1 MTESATSTEI
11 AASLERGEAPA
22 AAARSQPVGLEA
34 LSTMTTVAQGILEL
48 ARKRALAPNLEK
60 VPRRYTLTEVAEL
73 VQLPRKTLEYAIQ
86 TKDLPK
92 GQSDG
97 RKRLFTLQDVEAFR
111 RYAGT
116 LPWRT
121 PGTKP
126 AIITVANFKGGV
138 GKTSAA
144 VHLLQYFARRGYRT
158 LAVDLDPQASLT
170 TLFGLLPDTDIPDE
184 ATALRYFRG
193 ETDSLAGVVR
203 KTHWYGLSLIPANL
217 ALSDAEFSLAH
228 RASNE
233 DAFVFYRPLL
243 TGLEGIAQDYDVVVI
258 DTAPAQGFTTMNALF
273 AATGLLVPLTPAM
286 MDFASVALFFRMLTS
301 NLEVLNRYE
310 GREKTFDFVR
320 IVLSKFESN
329 NKVHQQIERWV
340 RKGFPGHVLAKNLA
354 LSAALRTGPDMQTAY
369 ESSFESERRTLDRR
383 TLRRAIEFLDDVNE
397 EIEALV
403 REQWLP
409 DDSAAV
415 PTAVGVRA

>member
-1 MTESATSTEI
+1 M
-11 AASLERGEAPA
+11 
-22 AAARSQPVGLEA
+22 EA

-92 GQSDG
+92 GESDG

-111 RYAGT
+111 RHAGT

-144 VHLLQYFARRGYRT
+144 VHLLQYLARRGYRT

-170 TLFGLLPDTDIPDE
+170 TLFGLLPDTDIPDQ

-243 TGLEGIAQDYDVVVI
+243 AGLEGIAQDYDVVVI

-301 NLEVLNRYE
+301 NLEVLNKYE

-415 PTAVGVRA
+415 PTAVGARA

>member
-1 MTESATSTEI
+1 MTESSTATEFEPGLEQVD
-11 AASLERGEAPA
+11 AAQPT
-22 AAARSQPVGLEA
+22 RSQPVGMEA
-34 LSTMTTVAQGILEL
+34 LSAMTGVAQGILTL

-60 VPRRYTLTEVAEL
+60 APRRYTLTEVAEL

-86 TKDLPK
+86 TKDLPQ
-92 GQSDG
+92 GESDG

-111 RYAGT
+111 RHAGN
-116 LPWRT
+116 LPWRG
-121 PGTKP
+121 PGTRP

-184 ATALRYFRG
+184 ATALAYFRG
-193 ETDSLAGVVR
+193 EAKSLAGAVR
-203 KTHWYGLSLIPANL
+203 KTHWHGLDLIPANL
-217 ALSDAEFSLAH
+217 ALSDAEFSLAS
-228 RASNE
+228 RTSRE
-233 DAFVFYRPLL
+233 TGFVFYRPLL
-243 TGLEGIAQDYDVVVI
+243 TGLEEIADDYDVIVI

-286 MDFASVALFFRMLTS
+286 MDFASVALFLRMLTS

-310 GREKTFDFVR
+310 GQEKTFDFVR
-320 IVLSKFESN
+320 IVLSKFEGN

-340 RKGFPGHVLAKNLA
+340 RKGFPGNVLAKNLA
-354 LSAALRTGPDMQTAY
+354 LSAALRTGPDMLTAY
-369 ESSFESERRTLDRR
+369 EASFENAKRTLDRR

-409 DDSAAV
+409 EEAGL
-415 PTAVGVRA
+415 PTALGAQP

>member
-1 MTESATSTEI
+1 MTEEATATEI
-11 AASLERGEAPA
+11 EVSLEQTEAPS
-22 AAARSQPVGLEA
+22 AARSQPVGLDT
-34 LSTMTTVAQGILEL
+34 LSTMTSVAQGILAL
-48 ARKRALAPNLEK
+48 ARKRALAPSLEK
-60 VPRRYTLTEVAEL
+60 LPRRYTLTEVAEL

-92 GQSDG
+92 GESDG

-111 RYAGT
+111 RHAGT
-116 LPWRT
+116 LPWRGA
-121 PGTKP
+121 GTKP

-184 ATALRYFRG
+184 ATALPYFRG
-193 ETDSLAGVVR
+193 EMTSLAGAVR
-203 KTHWYGLSLIPANL
+203 TTHWHGLQLIPANL

-233 DAFVFYRPLL
+233 TGFVFYRPLL
-243 TGLEGIAQDYDVVVI
+243 AGLEAIGEDYDVIVI

-286 MDFASVALFFRMLTS
+286 MDFASVALFLRMLTS

-340 RKGFPGHVLAKNLA
+340 RKGFPGNVLAKNLA

-369 ESSFESERRTLDRR
+369 ESSFENERRTLDRR

-409 DDSAAV
+409 DDGTVTSD
-415 PTAVGVRA
+415 VRSLS